1 MKTKTWITTL
11 LLIPWT
17 VGAQGI
23 ETYGETLKLALD
35 NNPALARTYFDFAA
49 SQERIDVVAGELRPS
64 VDLLAVEGRED
75 RQTPTANFGRYDRSD
90 VRFTTTQLLFDGF
103 ATRDR
108 VKAAEFEA
116 RRDYQGH
123 VRASENAALEA
134 TLAYLEV
141 VLYQRLKGYAEE
153 NYFRHKQKA
162 DQIEARVNSGA
173 GKGVDLEQI
182 KARLALAESNVL
194 TEATNLHDTE
204 AELQRITGAQV
215 VSQRLPM
222 PMLPKK
228 LVGGSR
234 DLVLQRALEQSPRV
248 RQSTEALLAVSAD
261 RDSARGAFF
270 PKIDLRYRNEHSSN
284 IEGIQGDFET
294 EAIELVFNFNFYRGG
309 SDSAQRRERNQR
321 YFAAIEARKQA
332 CWDTRREVLIAYNDA
347 QVLERQI
354 EFLGRQLESQY
365 LARNAYE
372 AEYQLDQRTLLDVLD
387 SQNELYDT
395 QIAFVRAETGLIAAR
410 ATALAEAGELLT
422 SFGVTIDRLS
432 GDEWDWD
439 PSLSSAFAS
448 CPNDPTDPVEVDFD
462 NIYDRF
468 IRSAEP

>member
-1 MKTKTWITTL
+1 MKTKTWITSL

-49 SQERIDVVAGELRPS
+49 SQERIDVVEGELRPS

-116 RRDYQGH
+116 RRDFQGH

-222 PMLPKK
+222 P
-228 LVGGSR
+228 
-234 DLVLQRALEQSPRV
+234 
-248 RQSTEALLAVSAD
+248 
-261 RDSARGAFF
+261 
-270 PKIDLRYRNEHSSN
+270 
-284 IEGIQGDFET
+284 
-294 EAIELVFNFNFYRGG
+294 
-309 SDSAQRRERNQR
+309 
-321 YFAAIEARKQA
+321 
-332 CWDTRREVLIAYNDA
+332 
-347 QVLERQI
+347 
-354 EFLGRQLESQY
+354 
-365 LARNAYE
+365 
-372 AEYQLDQRTLLDVLD
+372 
-387 SQNELYDT
+387 
-395 QIAFVRAETGLIAAR
+395 
-410 ATALAEAGELLT
+410 
-422 SFGVTIDRLS
+422 IDRKS
-432 GDEWDWD
+432 
-439 PSLSSAFAS
+439 
-448 CPNDPTDPVEVDFD
+448 VV
-462 NIYDRF
+462 
-468 IRSAEP
+468 